1 MGALLW
7 IGKMFAKLAVLFAKF
22 DSMGLFDAAEA
33 SGSALLLSLLN
44 KWYNP
49 ISCLKYLP

>member
-22 DSMGLFDAAEA
+22 DSMGLFDALAMLFGAMPEEEA
-33 SGSALLLSLLN
+33 TTGTDVTVTE
-44 KWYNP
+44 
-49 ISCLKYLP
+49 

>member
-22 DSMGLFDAAEA
+22 DSMGMFDALAMLFGAIGGESEEETTLESAAE
-33 SGSALLLSLLN
+33 
-44 KWYNP
+44 
-49 ISCLKYLP
+49 